1 MNKYIKIT
9 NKAESVNRLSL
20 EKLGLSTKRNDPAT
34 IGQFGSGIKYAP
46 IAALRKGLEFVFT
59 GSDANGK
66 YELRY
71 SVVEEDGIKC
81 VVYDYG
87 TYQKPSSFTVDAGIL
102 SWEDSFQIYREA
114 VSNAKDS
121 GEWTRE
127 IVDAVVNNDGE
138 FSVFITAS
146 PEMMEIYN
154 NHDIYFCENRK
165 VLMSSPRNHVRFLEK
180 LDNVPKIYCKT
191 VLVYEDEDSEGVIN
205 LFDYELNEVELNEDR
220 ALKDIN
226 NAKYKILSQF
236 SNLYDTDLVKKI
248 LTRILSFNE
257 QYWEFSFL
265 SDSSY
270 SFMYASETWKECFY
284 EMYGDNAVLLS
295 PEQTISSATVAF
307 LKSINKKPV
316 GCSYFSVYNYLTQSC
331 RISSLKDVAGEELEY
346 DIDTDIEK
354 YPALT
359 KALKIAQQYEPSL
372 MTMEKPIG
380 VIDSNDQIILGLTIN
395 MNKPIEQRQ
404 ILIDVRHAQDASIHE
419 LVGTIIHE
427 YDHYSTGITDSM
439 EREFRNLADRRI
451 GKMMASSYKETLVSS
466 HNGLIKIKAM
476 DLVEIQS
483 IDYVIEYFKPFACHF
498 MRIGKQHFTVDIAGK
513 QVNKSGVAMPTQ
525 DGSEFVIEIGAD
537 CEVKRLEI

>member
-1 MNKYIKIT
+1 MNKYIRIV
-9 NKAESVNRLSL
+9 NKAESVSRLSL
-20 EKLGLSTKRNDPAT
+20 EKLGLSTKRNDPTT

-46 IAALRKGLEFVFT
+46 IAALRMGLEFIFT

-102 SWEDSFQIYREA
+102 SWEDAFQIYREA

-127 IVDAVVNNDGE
+127 IVDTISNNDGE
-138 FSVFITAS
+138 FAIYITAS
-146 PEMMEIYN
+146 PEMMEVYN
-154 NHDIYFCENRK
+154 NHDVYFCENRK
-165 VLMSSPRNHVRFLEK
+165 VIYSSNRGHVRLLERI
-180 LDNVPKIYCKT
+180 DNVPKIYCKS
-191 VLVYEDEDSEGVIN
+191 VLVYEDEDANGVIN
-205 LFDYELNEVELNEDR
+205 LFDYELNQVELNEDR

-226 NAKYKILSQF
+226 SAKYAILSQF
-236 SNLYDTDLVKKI
+236 SNMYDTDLIKKI
-248 LTRILSFNE
+248 LAKIISFDE

-265 SDSSY
+265 PDSTY
-270 SFMYASETWKECFY
+270 GYMYASEAWRESFY
-284 EMYGDNAVLLS
+284 EMHGDNAVLLS
-295 PEQTISSATVAF
+295 PEQTISSATIAF

-331 RISSLKDVAGEELEY
+331 RINSLKDIAGEELEY
-346 DIDTDIEK
+346 DIDTNIEK
-354 YPALT
+354 YPVLT
-359 KALKIAQQYEPSL
+359 KALRIAQKYEPSL

-380 VIDSNDQIILGLTIN
+380 VIDSKDEVILGLTIN

-404 ILIDVRHAQDASIHE
+404 ILIDIRHAQEGNIYD

-451 GKMMASSYKETLVSS
+451 GKMMVSSHKETLVTS

-513 QVNKSGVAMPTQ
+513 QVNKSGVAMPTE